1 MSYDLVNIGQF
12 LARSA
17 RYWPQRAAVLY
28 RDRTLT
34 FRELDQRSSRLANAL
49 LGLGLARGDRVAA
62 ISWNRPELVELECA
76 LFKAGLVKVILNA
89 RLSDDEMRDCLLN
102 SAPAIFFVG
111 PEHLERVRHLDG
123 IPAQRLVAFGA
134 RQPDCLDYEE
144 LLRLASSQ
152 NPDIQLDPRELAVLH
167 YSSGSTGKQ
176 KAAMQTVGN
185 RMTSVRKV
193 VMGRM
198 RCEPGEVLAL
208 AGPVSHASGMFMQ
221 PWLAQGGTLLLL
233 DRFEPDSLL
242 AAIARHRACGTFLV
256 PTMIS
261 AILAD
266 GALKRHDHASLRFVN
281 YGAAPMAPARIREA
295 WEAFGP
301 VLAQGYGAGETT
313 GGLVFLNTHDHRLGI
328 EGGREELLLS
338 CGRAIGESRV
348 ELLDDDG
355 HIVPAGAIGEIC
367 VRGPDVFAGYWREPE
382 LSRAAV
388 VDGWL
393 HTGDLARMDEEGYI
407 FIVDRKKDMIVSGGF
422 NVYPAEVEQALYQH
436 PAVQDACVVGVPD
449 DHWGEVVKAVVTL
462 RDGATA
468 SAADLIE
475 HCGARLA
482 GFKKPR
488 SVDFVDALP
497 KNANG
502 KLSRKELK
510 ARYWQGRE
518 RMVN

>member
-1 MSYDLVNIGQF
+1 MSEGRANIGAF
-12 LARSA
+12 MARAA
-17 RYWPQRAAVLY
+17 RYWPSRTAILYQDRA
-28 RDRTLT
+28 TS
-34 FRELDQRSSRLANAL
+34 FRELDERSSRLANAL
-49 LGLGLARGDRVAA
+49 LGLGLVPGDRVAA
-62 ISWNRPELVELECA
+62 IAWNRPELVELECA

-89 RLSDDEMRDCLLN
+89 RLSDEEIRDCVEN
-102 SAPAIFFVG
+102 SEPRLMLAG
-111 PEHLERVRHLDG
+111 PEHLDRLRAIDG
-123 IPAQRLVAFGA
+123 LAGVPLVAFGPA
-134 RQPDCLDYEE
+134 QAGCLDYED
-144 LLRLASSQ
+144 LLRQASPV
-152 NPDIQLDPRELAVLH
+152 NPDTQLPLDALAVLH

-176 KAAMQTVGN
+176 KAAMHTVGN
-185 RMTSVRKV
+185 RLASIRKV
-193 VMGRM
+193 IMGLL

-208 AGPVSHASGMFMQ
+208 SGPVSHASGMFMQ

-242 AAIARHRACGTFLV
+242 ASIAKHRACGTYLV

-266 GALKRHDHASLRFVN
+266 GALRRHDHSSLRMVN

-295 WEAFGP
+295 WETFGP

-313 GGLVFLNTHDHRLGI
+313 GGLVLLSTSDHRLAI

-338 CGRAIGESRV
+338 CGRAFGESRV
-348 ELLDDDG
+348 ELLDDEG
-355 HIVPAGAIGEIC
+355 RIVAPGGVGEIC
-367 VRGPDVFAGYWREPE
+367 VRGPDVFAGYWREPG
-382 LSRAAV
+382 LTAAAL

-393 HTGDLARMDEEGYI
+393 HTGDLATMDDEGYI
-407 FIVDRKKDMIVSGGF
+407 FIVDRKKDMVVSGGF
-422 NVYPAEVEQALYQH
+422 NVYPAEVEQALYRH
-436 PAVQDACVVGVPD
+436 PAIQDACVVGVPD
-449 DHWGEVVKAVVTL
+449 ARWGEAVKAVVVL
-462 RDGATA
+462 RAGMQATEA
-468 SAADLIE
+468 ELIE
-475 HCGARLA
+475 HCGRHLA

-488 SVDFVDALP
+488 SVDFTDTLP

>member
-1 MSYDLVNIGQF
+1 MTEGRANIGAF
-12 LARSA
+12 MARAA
-17 RYWPQRAAVLY
+17 RYWPHRPAILY
-28 RDRTLT
+28 RERSIS
-34 FRELDQRSSRLANAL
+34 FRALDERSSRLANAL
-49 LGLGLARGDRVAA
+49 LGLGLSPGDRVAA
-62 ISWNRPELVELECA
+62 IAWNRPELVELECA

-89 RLSDDEMRDCLLN
+89 RLSDEEIRDCVEN
-102 SAPAIFFVG
+102 SEPRIFLTDAD
-111 PEHLERVRHLDG
+111 HLERVRALDVLQG
-123 IPAQRLVAFGA
+123 IPLVAFGA
-134 RQPDCLDYEE
+134 PEAGCLDYEA
-144 LLRLASSQ
+144 LLAQASTV
-152 NPDIQLDPRELAVLH
+152 NPEVERGLGELAVLH

-176 KAAMQTVGN
+176 KAAMHTVGN
-185 RMTSVRKV
+185 RLASIRKV
-193 VMGRM
+193 IMGRL

-233 DRFEPDSLL
+233 DRFEPESLL
-242 AAIARHRACGTFLV
+242 AAIARHRASGTYLV

-266 GALKRHDHASLRFVN
+266 GALRRHDLSSLKMVN

-295 WEAFGP
+295 WEGLGP
-301 VLAQGYGAGETT
+301 ILAQGYGAGETT
-313 GGLVFLNTHDHRLGI
+313 GGLVLLSSADHRLAI

-338 CGRAIGESRV
+338 CGRPFGESRV

-355 HIVPAGAIGEIC
+355 RVVAPGGIGEIC

-382 LSRAAV
+382 LTRTAL

-393 HTGDLARMDEEGYI
+393 HTGDLARVDEEGYL
-407 FIVDRKKDMIVSGGF
+407 FIVDRKKDMVVSGGF
-422 NVYPAEVEQALYQH
+422 NVYPAEVEQALYRH

-449 DHWGEVVKAVVTL
+449 AHWGEAVKAVVVL
-462 RDGATA
+462 RAGMQAGEDE
-468 SAADLIE
+468 LIA
-475 HCGARLA
+475 HCGQLLA

-488 SVDFVDALP
+488 SVEFTDQLP

-510 ARYWQGRE
+510 ARYWEGRE
-518 RMVN
+518 RLVN